1 MDTVPVNDIEP
12 SLISDTNN
20 SENTDTDEDTETTEN
35 TVKLDTE
42 ESDTV
47 EADTVESDTVESD
60 TAEQDED
67 QIKDT
72 DDETQG
78 GFYHCVEKVFAT

>member
-1 MDTVPVNDIEP
+1 MDTVAVNDTEP

-20 SENTDTDEDTETTEN
+20 FENTDKDEDTETTEN
-35 TVKLDTE
+35 TVELDTV

-47 EADTVESDTVESD
+47 EADAVNSDTLESD

-78 GFYHCVEKVFAT
+78 VFYHRVEKVFAT

>member
-1 MDTVPVNDIEP
+1 MDTVAVNDTEP

-20 SENTDTDEDTETTEN
+20 SENTNTDEDTETTEN
-35 TVKLDTE
+35 TVELDT
-42 ESDTV
+42 V
-47 EADTVESDTVESD
+47 KSDTVESD

-67 QIKDT
+67 QIKDK

-78 GFYHCVEKVFAT
+78 VFYH

>member
-1 MDTVPVNDIEP
+1 MDTVAVNDTEP

-35 TVKLDTE
+35 TVEL
-42 ESDTV
+42 DTV
-47 EADTVESDTVESD
+47 EADTVDSDTLESD

-78 GFYHCVEKVFAT
+78 VFYHRVEKVFAT

>member
-1 MDTVPVNDIEP
+1 MDTVGVNDTEP

-20 SENTDTDEDTETTEN
+20 SENTDTETTEN
-35 TVKLDTE
+35 TVEL
-42 ESDTV
+42 DTV
-47 EADTVESDTVESD
+47 EADTVDSDTLESD

-78 GFYHCVEKVFAT
+78 VFYHRVEKVFAT